1 MKYVSDC
8 FDVEYDVLTQV
19 LLTSPNPDG
28 AEETLVVPAS
38 VEKIAPNAFYYDG
51 SSYYTRPSERRDLK
65 NVVSI
70 HLPNSVK
77 KISSDAF
84 GQYLTLPKLSSI
96 EVDPENPCYQSIDGV
111 LYSKSGDTL
120 VRCPYTKTSL
130 HIPEGVSTIAESAL
144 RGCNLTEVTLP
155 QSLKA
160 IEAHAFAD
168 CDYLTKLVIPD
179 GVTSI
184 GKGAFFRSCLTEITL
199 PKGLKKNRSAS
210 L

>member
-1 MKYVSDC
+1 MK
-8 FDVEYDVLTQV
+8 
-19 LLTSPNPDG
+19 
-28 AEETLVVPAS
+28 
-38 VEKIAPNAFYYDG
+38 KIAPCAF
-51 SSYYTRPSERRDLK
+51 SYNPPDKNDDQYHDLK
-65 NVVSI
+65 GVEII
-70 HLPNSVK
+70 HLPKSVEE
-77 KISSDAF
+77 ISSDVF
-84 GQYLTLPKLSSI
+84 GQYRTLPKLSSI

-130 HIPEGVSTIAESAL
+130 HIPEGVTTIAESAL

-199 PKGLKKNRSAS
+199 PKGLKKSKRKS
-210 L
+210 LAAVVI